1 MEEIVKKGDVPPL
14 PEGVKIR
21 MASRGALPG
30 LEIQDLSEESI
41 RSIVE
46 KVRTGKY
53 RSVMMAPDEE
63 NEEGFLE
70 LESSDEL
77 IFLQIWDAETE
88 TSWACFDPEL
98 LDSNEEAPI
107 TPSDGQ
113 SVFPMK
119 CTMRD
124 RELAARCVEW
134 YAHTLE
140 PYPGMDWRKES
151 FS

>member
-14 PEGVKIR
+14 PEGVKIH

-41 RSIVE
+41 RSIVD

-124 RELAARCVEW
+124 RDLAAKCVEW

-140 PYPGMDWRKES
+140 PYPGMDWLKET
-151 FS
+151 

>member
-30 LEIQDLSEESI
+30 LEIQNLSEESI
-41 RSIVE
+41 RSIVD

-124 RELAARCVEW
+124 RDLAAKCVEW

-140 PYPGMDWRKES
+140 PYPGMDWLKET
-151 FS
+151 

>member
-41 RSIVE
+41 RSIVD

-107 TPSDGQ
+107 TSSDGQ

-140 PYPGMDWRKES
+140 PYPGMDWLKET
-151 FS
+151 